1 MSKMIQGVSKIFSNG
16 QTNNTPAHSEE
27 FRGETAK
34 GKKVS
39 GDLAGGVGSAIVH
52 AQDLCGHG

>member
-1 MSKMIQGVSKIFSNG
+1 MIQGVSKIFSNG
-16 QTNNTPAHSEE
+16 QTNNTPAHFEE
-27 FRGETAK
+27 FWGETTK

-39 GDLAGGVGSAIVH
+39 GNLTGGVSGAVVH